1 MFFFQD
7 ASTSSKR
14 DDLHWPAA
22 NLFDG
27 VIGGGSF
34 FFDGVTGKEKQGDDG
49 FVNGYVS
56 NLDVI
61 ISLVTK

>member
-1 MFFFQD
+1 MISIGQQQTC
-7 ASTSSKR
+7 SMGSSVG
-14 DDLHWPAA
+14 DL
-22 NLFDG
+22 
-27 VIGGGSF
+27 F
-34 FFDGVTGKEKQGDDG
+34 FFDGVTGKEKHGDDG